1 MYKLVI
7 ISITTFI
14 LLFMVSCETIKED
27 NAQNIVLSTDSKI
40 ILDQSESY
48 LLFKNNCYACHSVL
62 SKSHK
67 ELIAPPMEA
76 IKRRYVMNYN
86 NREEFIE
93 AIVKWVQEPN
103 EKSALMFGAVQQ
115 FKVMPKQEF
124 IEEELFKIAA
134 YIYDN
139 EIEQPE
145 WFQAHFNQQHNSKGR
160 GKSMRGRR

>member
-1 MYKLVI
+1 
-7 ISITTFI
+7 
-14 LLFMVSCETIKED
+14 MVSCETIKED

>member
-1 MYKLVI
+1 YKLVI